1 MCAAFNA
8 EDLFVLWNQLVAE
21 TAKCTSRGP
30 DGQNRENAQWLEAAV
45 PAANPEA
52 SEQEDPGRKRSDCAN
67 QDRFPSVGDA
77 RDHQS
82 GSGLPSWAFA
92 WCHKTE
98 WAGVHHRELGELQV
112 LLRRVDSPRAIVQKF
127 QDLIVILSQL

>member
-1 MCAAFNA
+1 MVPPHTLAPLLLLLL
-8 EDLFVLWNQLVAE
+8 LFG
-21 TAKCTSRGP
+21 TPSRPLPNG
-30 DGQNRENAQWLEAAV
+30 E
-45 PAANPEA
+45 
-52 SEQEDPGRKRSDCAN
+52 K
-67 QDRFPSVGDA
+67 
-77 RDHQS
+77 